1 MKDNVIIYVSK
12 NGRVKVDV
20 SINND
25 DAWMSQDL
33 MAKLYD
39 TTKNNISMHLKNI
52 FDDGELIKEA
62 TVKKILTVQKEG
74 NRNVKRNIEYYNL
87 DAIIAVGYRIMFK
100 LRKIQLFLV

>member
-52 FDDGELIKEA
+52 FDDGELIKES

-87 DAIIAVGYRIMFK
+87 DAIIGEKF
-100 LRKIQLFLV
+100 

>member
-87 DAIIAVGYRIMFK
+87 DAIIAVGYRINSKKATEF
-100 LRKIQLFLV
+100 